1 VFGCLSLISQLAKH
15 NASQFNCSSVKL
27 VWCART
33 PDIFELFRDT
43 FEKVGHDSL
52 GGRFEVRGMTTTCLS
67 RSE

>member
-1 VFGCLSLISQLAKH
+1 MISSLNNSQRSNRGRSAAISELAKH

-43 FEKVGHDSL
+43 FEAVGHDSL
-52 GGRFEVRGMTTTCLS
+52 GGRFEV
-67 RSE
+67 